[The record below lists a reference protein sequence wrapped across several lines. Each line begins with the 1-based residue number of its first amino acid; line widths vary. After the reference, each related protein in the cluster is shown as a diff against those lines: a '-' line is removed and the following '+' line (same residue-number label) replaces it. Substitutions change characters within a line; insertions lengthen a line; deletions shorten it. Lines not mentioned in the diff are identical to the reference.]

1 MIGYLRC
8 RDCGTEM
15 NAADLV
21 AKLCPACLK
30 KRTARLS
37 ALQGQYEQAV
47 RDGNADRAA
56 TAAEQVRSYQ
66 QAEGVRLRMWRT
78 LTGYAKNTVHFLHR
92 ISRPSEAL
100 QGPPPQK
107 GVRIFQNAERPT
119 VGRLRLT
126 VA

>member
-8 RDCGTEM
+8 RDCGSKM

-56 TAAEQVRSYQ
+56 TAAEQVRAYQ
-66 QAEGVRLRMWRT
+66 QAEGVRLRDVADAYR
-78 LTGYAKNTVHFLHR
+78 VH
-92 ISRPSEAL
+92 
-100 QGPPPQK
+100 
-107 GVRIFQNAERPT
+107 
-119 VGRLRLT
+119 
-126 VA
+126 

>member
-1 MIGYLRC
+1 MVGFLPC
-8 RDCGTEM
+8 RDCGAEM

-66 QAEGVRLRMWRT
+66 QAEGVRLLDVADAYR
-78 LTGYAKNTVHFLHR
+78 
-92 ISRPSEAL
+92 
-100 QGPPPQK
+100 
-107 GVRIFQNAERPT
+107 VR
-119 VGRLRLT
+119 
-126 VA
+126 

>member
-47 RDGNADRAA
+47 QDGNADRAA

-66 QAEGVRLRMWRT
+66 QAEGVRLRDVADAYR
-78 LTGYAKNTVHFLHR
+78 
-92 ISRPSEAL
+92 
-100 QGPPPQK
+100 
-107 GVRIFQNAERPT
+107 VR
-119 VGRLRLT
+119 
-126 VA
+126 

>member
-37 ALQGQYEQAV
+37 APQGQYEQAV

-66 QAEGVRLRMWRT
+66 QAEGVRLRDVADAYR
-78 LTGYAKNTVHFLHR
+78 
-92 ISRPSEAL
+92 
-100 QGPPPQK
+100 
-107 GVRIFQNAERPT
+107 VR
-119 VGRLRLT
+119 
-126 VA
+126 